1 MPFSLSSTS
10 CLLKLPIVDKSTVL
24 VSIKKVL
31 KTLTVNAICTK
42 EYADRVTLIRIFL
55 TLDKNCAMERCDKYY
70 SKCRQR

>member
-42 EYADRVTLIRIFL
+42 EYADRV
-55 TLDKNCAMERCDKYY
+55 DKNLFNTGQKLCIGEM
-70 SKCRQR
+70 